1 MNQAPLPK
9 RQGLRILVIED
20 DEVDRMRVMRMLQR
34 LPEGL
39 ERIDVAEDKAAGA
52 KAMRSERYD
61 CVLLD
66 YRLPDG
72 EGIDL
77 LDEMN
82 ASEADVPPIIIE
94 TVLDDEGT
102 ALRSLAKG
110 AQDYLVKGRFDAD
123 GLRRSIRYAVERGRL
138 RRERNL
144 LVQELQEA
152 MKRVRTLEGL
162 LKACC
167 YCHRVRDDDDQWLP
181 IERFV
186 QRHSQAKFSH
196 GICPECLI
204 AHEHELNPDKLG

>member
-1 MNQAPLPK
+1 MNQLPRPK
-9 RQGLRILVIED
+9 RQALRILVIED

-39 ERIDVAEDKAAGA
+39 DRIDVAVDKASGA
-52 KAMRSERYD
+52 QALRTEQYD
-61 CVLLD
+61 CVILD

-77 LDEMN
+77 LEEMN
-82 ASEADVPPIIIE
+82 VLEADVPPIIIE

-123 GLRRSIRYAVERGRL
+123 ALRRSIRYAVERGRL
-138 RRERNL
+138 RRERTQL
-144 LVQELQEA
+144 LRDLQES
-152 MKRVRTLEGL
+152 MRRVSTLEGL

-181 IERFV
+181 VESFV

-204 AHEHELNPDKLG
+204 AHEDELNPHRAR